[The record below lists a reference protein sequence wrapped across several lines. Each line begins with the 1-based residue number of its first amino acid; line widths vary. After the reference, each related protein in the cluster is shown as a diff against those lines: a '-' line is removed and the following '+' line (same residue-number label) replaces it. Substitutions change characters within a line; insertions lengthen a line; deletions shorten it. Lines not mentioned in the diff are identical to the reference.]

1 MISTI
6 GAIALLI
13 AFPTMTILIVTYLF
27 SVRSFER
34 YLQQNYPETW
44 RELGEP
50 HIIFN
55 NSLRNNARF
64 LAYMRRGEYLAPDDL
79 VLNAKGTLVR
89 RLYVAGLASFLISL
103 LAFIALFVGD

>member
-1 MISTI
+1 MISII

-50 HIIFN
+50 HLIYN
-55 NSLRNNARF
+55 NSLRNNGRF
-64 LAYMRRGEYLAPDDL
+64 LAYLRNGDYLAPDDL
-79 VLNAKGTLVR
+79 VLNAKGSRVR
-89 RLYVAGLASFLISL
+89 RLFIASQVGFLMTLISL
-103 LAFIALFVGD
+103 IAVFVGG